1 RVARDALQQAL
12 QLPAAV
18 AVLEG
23 VNLVDDD
30 VAEVVEE
37 AVQVLLAVEHEALE
51 ALGRDL
57 HDALR
62 ALHGAVLHRLADVA
76 VPGPHRDLGRLEE
89 VVEALE
95 LVVDQC
101 LERPHVEHPDA
112 GAGVALQVGEDG
124 QERRFG
130 LAAGGLAREQHVLV
144 RVEDGFD
151 GFDLHAAQLRPA
163 LPEDELADVRREAL
177 ERAGGGG
184 HSSISANASSSS
196 PSPSPGAASSAA
208 ACAGASSAVGVK
220 PAPVTTPRNVS
231 LGYWCSRLRTV
242 TK

>member
-1 RVARDALQQAL
+1 
-12 QLPAAV
+12 
-18 AVLEG
+18 
-23 VNLVDDD
+23 
-30 VAEVVEE
+30 
-37 AVQVLLAVEHEALE
+37 
-51 ALGRDL
+51 
-57 HDALR
+57 
-62 ALHGAVLHRLADVA
+62 
-76 VPGPHRDLGRLEE
+76 
-89 VVEALE
+89 
-95 LVVDQC
+95 
-101 LERPHVEHPDA
+101 
-112 GAGVALQVGEDG
+112 G

-184 HSSISANASSSS
+184 HSSISANASPSS

-242 TK
+242 TKSRRTLRGVVNSAAPRRSRTVSRKVMISASVTRTS